1 MRHGEGRL
9 LSLDFGSHRIGVAIS
24 DPLGIFAQHLT
35 TIRRQGDEKDIRAI
49 AAATGNYDVEA
60 VIVGLPLLP
69 DGRDGAQAKKARA
82 FAEKLRERLGLP
94 VDMWDERL
102 TTAQAERHLI
112 ASGVRRENRREIRD
126 SLSAVMILQS
136 VLDYRRRT

>member
-1 MRHGEGRL
+1 MRHSEGRL
-9 LSLDFGSHRIGVAIS
+9 LGLDFGSHRIGIAIS
-24 DPLGIFAQHLT
+24 DPLGIIAQRLT
-35 TIRRQGDEKDIRAI
+35 TIRRQGDEKDIQAI
-49 AAATGNYDVEA
+49 AAAARDYDVEA

-69 DGRDGAQAKKARA
+69 DGREGAQAKKARA

-112 ASGVRRENRREIRD
+112 ASGVRRENRREVRD

-136 VLDYRRRT
+136 VLDFRRRT